1 MWRASS
7 PSSGCHPHRATTA
20 ACSRCSARSGP
31 NACAPPV
38 HHAILSE
45 DVVTVAGMAT
55 AEDRVGM
62 LEVRVRTLE
71 TWAGPGQT
79 EALAEGQRKI
89 RADLAKIQKTQDRH
103 SRLLGRL
110 TSDVDILQGD
120 VAGLKGD
127 VAGLKGD
134 VAGLKGDVAGLRA
147 DVEVLKGDV
156 AGLRA
161 DVEVLKGDVAG
172 LKADVEVLKGDVA
185 GLKADVAGLKADVA
199 GLKADFAGLKADV
212 AELRSDMA
220 EVKGTLQEILR
231 RLPPGPG

>member
-7 PSSGCHPHRATTA
+7 PSSGCRPHRATTA
-20 ACSRCSARSGP
+20 ASSRCSARSGP

-38 HHAILSE
+38 RHGILSE

-62 LEVRVRTLE
+62 LEMRVKTLE

-79 EALAEGQRKI
+79 EAMAEGQRAI
-89 RADLAKIQKTQDRH
+89 RADLANLRADLAKLRVDTAKVQKTQDRH

-120 VAGLKGD
+120 VAQLKGD
-127 VAGLKGD
+127 VAQLKGD
-134 VAGLKGDVAGLRA
+134 VAELKG
-147 DVEVLKGDV
+147 
-156 AGLRA
+156 
-161 DVEVLKGDVAG
+161 
-172 LKADVEVLKGDVA
+172 
-185 GLKADVAGLKADVA
+185 
-199 GLKADFAGLKADV
+199 DV

-231 RLPPGPG
+231 RLPPRTG

>member
-7 PSSGCHPHRATTA
+7 PSSGCRPHRATTA

-62 LEVRVRTLE
+62 LEMRVKTLE

-110 TSDVDILQGD
+110 TSDVDIL
-120 VAGLKGD
+120 KGD
-127 VAGLKGD
+127 VAGRVRTRPFRALQIQD
-134 VAGLKGDVAGLRA
+134 CLVHRCTAPRRAGWGIGGAHGGPDQ
-147 DVEVLKGDV
+147 DTPH
-156 AGLRA
+156 
-161 DVEVLKGDVAG
+161 
-172 LKADVEVLKGDVA
+172 
-185 GLKADVAGLKADVA
+185 
-199 GLKADFAGLKADV
+199 
-212 AELRSDMA
+212 EL
-220 EVKGTLQEILR
+220 VILLYVILR
-231 RLPPGPG
+231 LRTRTGVPVPRGLGCPYCRVPSTGAAG

>member
-1 MWRASS
+1 
-7 PSSGCHPHRATTA
+7 
-20 ACSRCSARSGP
+20 
-31 NACAPPV
+31 
-38 HHAILSE
+38 
-45 DVVTVAGMAT
+45 MAT

-62 LEVRVRTLE
+62 LEMRVNTLE

-120 VAGLKGD
+120 VAGLK
-127 VAGLKGD
+127 
-134 VAGLKGDVAGLRA
+134 
-147 DVEVLKGDV
+147 
-156 AGLRA
+156 
-161 DVEVLKGDVAG
+161 
-172 LKADVEVLKGDVA
+172 
-185 GLKADVAGLKADVA
+185 
-199 GLKADFAGLKADV
+199 ADV